1 MILKTFDSGTE
12 GSETRPHLPGKNIL
26 SYGKL
31 KGARWGAKLRLHP
44 STPSSATYE
53 ALGPGEV
60 CEPPQLYCTTG

>member
-1 MILKTFDSGTE
+1 MILKTFDGGAE
-12 GSETRPHLPGKNIL
+12 GSETQPPLLGKNIL

-31 KGARWGAKLRLHP
+31 KGARWGPELRLHA

-60 CEPPQLYCTTG
+60 C